1 MWIAFLDSSVLFPVF
16 ISNLLLFL
24 SKTELFEVRWSD
36 DVHREW
42 IESRLRRFPDAD
54 RAALDRKKT
63 RMDAQFPD
71 ALVDGYQSLIT
82 EFDLPDP
89 DDRHVAAAA
98 DRAGANVIV
107 TDNVDDFPS
116 NKLRRGTFAQTAD
129 DFIADQ
135 IYLTS
140 RSSRIVA
147 IALVRHKKSLTTSR
161 PSWRQYFE
169 QLRARLPETYALVND
184 AAFRSIMVDVLL
196 SGDWQY

>member
-24 SKTELFEVRWSD
+24 SKAELFEARWSP

-54 RAALDRKKT
+54 RAALERKKA
-63 RMDAQFPD
+63 RMDAEFPD
-71 ALVDGYQSLIT
+71 ALIDGYQSLIN

-89 DDRHVAAAA
+89 NDRHVAAAA

-107 TDNVDDFPS
+107 TENIDDFPS
-116 NKLRRGTFAQTAD
+116 EKLSRGMFAQTAD

-140 RSSRIVA
+140 RSPRLVA
-147 IALVRHKKSLTTSR
+147 IALIRHKKSLTTSR
-161 PSWRQYFE
+161 PTWRQYFE
-169 QLRARLPETYALVND
+169 QLRARLPETYVLVKD